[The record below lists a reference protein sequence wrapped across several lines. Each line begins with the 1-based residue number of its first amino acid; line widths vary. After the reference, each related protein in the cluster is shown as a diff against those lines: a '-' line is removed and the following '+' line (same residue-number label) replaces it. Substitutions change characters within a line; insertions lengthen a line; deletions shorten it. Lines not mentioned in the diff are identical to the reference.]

1 MFGKVCYW
9 GELMFI
15 VVIKIL
21 GGLLLLSLGAESL
34 IRGSAALA
42 LRLGI
47 TPLVVGLTI
56 VAFGTSSPEIVVSL
70 QSAFKGGSALALGN
84 VVGSNISNVALIL
97 GLSALVRPLRVQA
110 KIIRR
115 EIPLMIFASLLLCL
129 LLLGGQL
136 NRLEGLVLILGS
148 LAYTTLAYTSARK
161 SKDKHAQDEFADTLP
176 QPKGRAWAQIVFIL
190 VGLALLI
197 VGANLLVGGAIT
209 IAEGFGISQVVI
221 GLTIVAVGTSLPE
234 LATSIVAAR
243 KDEGDIVIGN
253 VIGSNVLNIL
263 FVLGLAALIAPMHT
277 NDLRVIDLAV
287 MVGSA
292 AIILPLMRRGFQL
305 TRWEGAVL
313 VAGYM
318 GYLYSLMP

>member
-1 MFGKVCYW
+1 M
-9 GELMFI
+9 
-15 VVIKIL
+15 VIPVIQIL
-21 GGLLLLSLGAESL
+21 GGLLLLFLGAESL
-34 IRGSAALA
+34 VRGSTALA

-47 TPLVVGLTI
+47 TPLVVGLTV
-56 VAFGTSSPEIVVSL
+56 VAFGTSSPEIIVSL
-70 QSAFKGGSALALGN
+70 QSALKGNSALALGN
-84 VVGSNISNVALIL
+84 VIGSNISNVALIL

-110 KIIRR
+110 QIIRR

-136 NRLEGLVLILGS
+136 NRLEGLLLVAGS
-148 LAYTTLAYTSARK
+148 ITYTAYAYFSASK
-161 SKDKHAQDEFADTLP
+161 SKDKQVEAEFADALP
-176 QPKGRAWAQIVFIL
+176 QPKGKAWAHVALIL
-190 VGLALLI
+190 VGLSLLI

-209 IAEGFGISQVVI
+209 IAESFGVSQVVI
-221 GLTIVAVGTSLPE
+221 GLTIVAIGTSLPE
-234 LATSIVAAR
+234 LATSIAAAR

>member
-1 MFGKVCYW
+1 
-9 GELMFI
+9 
-15 VVIKIL
+15 L

-34 IRGSAALA
+34 VRGSAALA

-47 TPLVVGLTI
+47 KPLVVGLTV

-70 QSAFKGGSALALGN
+70 QAAFKGDSALALGN

-97 GLSALVRPLRVQA
+97 GLSALVRSLRVQA
-110 KIIRR
+110 QIIRR

-129 LLLGGQL
+129 LILGGQL
-136 NRLEGLVLILGS
+136 NRLEGLLLVLGS
-148 LAYTTLAYTSARK
+148 LAYTAFTYSSARK
-161 SKDKHAQDEFADTLP
+161 SKDRHVQEEFADALP
-176 QPKGRAWAQIVFIL
+176 QPKGKVWAHMIFIF

-197 VGANLLVGGAIT
+197 VGANFLVSGAIT
-209 IAEGFGISQVVI
+209 IAQSFGVSQVVI

-234 LATSIVAAR
+234 LATSIAAAR
-243 KDEGDIVIGN
+243 KDEGDIVIGK

-263 FVLGLAALIAPMHT
+263 FVLGMAALIAPLQT
-277 NDLRVIDLAV
+277 NDLRVTDLAV

-292 AIILPLMRRGFQL
+292 AIVFPLMRRGFQL

-313 VAGYM
+313 LAGYI
-318 GYLYSLMP
+318 GYLYSLLP